1 MSDNLLIP
9 ADNLADRTFSSL
21 LRTELFDTSIPQA
34 SHDSSRAQ
42 TPPATSSLFPG
53 PAMTPST
60 PHKNLFTFSTPH
72 RNSLSTPNRT
82 PSSRRTNM
90 NPHSEMYSLSPVK
103 FSSQKMLLSP
113 RKTPRT
119 VSKVPYKVLD
129 APDLADDFYLNL
141 VDWGSQNILGVGLG
155 SCVYMWNSTSGRVTK
170 LCDLTDDTVTSVNWI
185 QRLSLIHI

>member
-1 MSDNLLIP
+1 MLILRPDLFPIGQVKTSPLAISYYTKMALQHPDRSGHRMENLTFKRVRKRSLLSLQHSLIRT
-9 ADNLADRTFSSL
+9 DNLADRTFSSL
-21 LRTELFDTSIPQA
+21 LRTELFDTSIPHT

-129 APDLADDFYLNL
+129 APDLADDF
-141 VDWGSQNILGVGLG
+141 
-155 SCVYMWNSTSGRVTK
+155 
-170 LCDLTDDTVTSVNWI
+170 
-185 QRLSLIHI
+185 